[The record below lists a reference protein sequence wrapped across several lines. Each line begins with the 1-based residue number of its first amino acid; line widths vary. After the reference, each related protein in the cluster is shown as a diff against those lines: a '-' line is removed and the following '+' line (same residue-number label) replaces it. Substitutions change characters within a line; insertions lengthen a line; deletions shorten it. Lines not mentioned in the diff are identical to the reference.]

1 MLNTRL
7 GDKADSLERL
17 ENQIW
22 DLFQVWSDYEADDTF
37 LIEYK
42 KKFDLRDEVTD
53 LTNLNAVREMNIQS
67 KTLNNEIEKQI
78 AKIIIHNGDVLEDI
92 VEEID
97 SNTVINTSE

>member
-1 MLNTRL
+1 MIL
-7 GDKADSLERL
+7 AICFSISL
-17 ENQIW
+17 
-22 DLFQVWSDYEADDTF
+22 FKV
-37 LIEYK
+37 
-42 KKFDLRDEVTD
+42 FDWIFISLTD